1 MKKRESTIFNVKPE
15 LTTAMKL
22 AASFAI
28 TYYGLLLIFEV
39 FTLVYSRYFIDSYYF
54 NQGQTEEGAKDLW
67 TQIVQLILS
76 TILVF
81 SLIQV
86 FRKKVY
92 GKALFVGFS
101 FLLIGFQLYKTGLVP
116 LVKYALE
123 ILLVLII
130 APIRVKKKIKVKDG
144 KLIVETVEETPEEIP
159 SQETSTEEAPR
170 KESKEGISA
179 EIQVTSEP
187 PEPAGIQEGTEN
199 ATSVNEAS
207 SQPAEQP

>member
-1 MKKRESTIFNVKPE
+1 MEQRDSKIFNLKPE

-54 NQGQTEEGAKDLW
+54 NQGQTDEGTKELW
-67 TQIVQLILS
+67 TQIIQLVLS

-86 FRKKVY
+86 FRKKVH

-101 FLLIGFQLYKTGLVP
+101 ILLIAFQLYKTGFIP
-116 LVKYALE
+116 WMKYDLE
-123 ILLVLII
+123 VLMVLII
-130 APIRVKKKIKVKDG
+130 APIRVKKRIKSRQTK
-144 KLIVETVEETPEEIP
+144 VEE
-159 SQETSTEEAPR
+159 A
-170 KESKEGISA
+170 K
-179 EIQVTSEP
+179 
-187 PEPAGIQEGTEN
+187 
-199 ATSVNEAS
+199 
-207 SQPAEQP
+207 